1 MIQSDY
7 MIVVLFEMKA
17 ENWLHVRRK
26 LENFVFFFFFFP
38 EDKITVSD

>member
-7 MIVVLFEMKA
+7 TIVVLFEMKV
-17 ENWLHVRRK
+17 EEWLHVRRK
-26 LENFVFFFFFFP
+26 LENIFFS

>member
-7 MIVVLFEMKA
+7 MIVVLFEMKG

-26 LENFVFFFFFFP
+26 LENFGFFFF
-38 EDKITVSD
+38 

>member
-26 LENFVFFFFFFP
+26 LENFFFFP